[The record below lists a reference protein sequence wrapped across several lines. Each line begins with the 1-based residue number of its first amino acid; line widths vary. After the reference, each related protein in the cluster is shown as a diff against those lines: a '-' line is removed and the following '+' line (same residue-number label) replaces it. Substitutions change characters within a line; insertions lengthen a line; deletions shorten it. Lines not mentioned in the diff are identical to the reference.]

1 MATPENE
8 GSINQYPVEEIDYN
22 EIERLEAVGE
32 GSFGVVYKGIWR
44 DTYVAVKN
52 IVSENDKEAFIVEV
66 RQLSR
71 VKHENI
77 VKLYGACTKAP
88 NICLVMEYAEGGSL
102 FNILHHAPNV
112 QYTMANAMAW
122 LHQCAKGVKYLHGMK
137 PKALIHRDLKPPNLL
152 LINGGTQLKICDFG
166 TAVDKT
172 AIMTNNK
179 GSAAWMAPE
188 VFETSNYTEK
198 CDVFSWGIILWEV
211 ISRLKPFFHIKE
223 SGYPSAF
230 MILWAKHN
238 GARPPLVRNCPPPIE
253 KLMMQCWDQDAS
265 KRPSM
270 EEIVKKMEVICSL
283 LPGADEPLQII
294 DGDEVVYEEIEEY
307 EPYSE
312 QIEQFPAS
320 TNGDNGVQS
329 LPQPS
334 AELSQPLSLEID
346 PNAWELTNCDMQLR
360 TMPGFDKMV
369 PKNGSKTTTVE
380 AGIQSTTSTPDGTD
394 PDLDKMYLLLEPHL
408 RPATPDGENPQS
420 VALFEEHKQLAQ
432 EYFKV
437 QTELAYLSQKKN
449 KLLAAQSQEQQVQ
462 RKTLKDLQAEKE
474 SLVLVRELL
483 SRQKENAA
491 RSSLDNW
498 VLVPREGDN
507 TN

>member
-270 EEIVKKMEVICSL
+270 EEVVI
-283 LPGADEPLQII
+283 
-294 DGDEVVYEEIEEY
+294 
-307 EPYSE
+307 
-312 QIEQFPAS
+312 
-320 TNGDNGVQS
+320 T
-329 LPQPS
+329 
-334 AELSQPLSLEID
+334 
-346 PNAWELTNCDMQLR
+346 
-360 TMPGFDKMV
+360 
-369 PKNGSKTTTVE
+369 
-380 AGIQSTTSTPDGTD
+380 
-394 PDLDKMYLLLEPHL
+394 
-408 RPATPDGENPQS
+408 
-420 VALFEEHKQLAQ
+420 
-432 EYFKV
+432 
-437 QTELAYLSQKKN
+437 
-449 KLLAAQSQEQQVQ
+449 
-462 RKTLKDLQAEKE
+462 
-474 SLVLVRELL
+474 
-483 SRQKENAA
+483 
-491 RSSLDNW
+491 
-498 VLVPREGDN
+498 
-507 TN
+507 